1 MKEKKKGVLSV
12 AVVFLLALSF
22 FLVTKARQEEIEAAA
37 IGTVQVEGVLN
48 VRSGPGTSYEVV
60 LSGGTKVTLS
70 DGFKVTITG
79 KNGKWYHVKFKQ
91 NGKNITGYV
100 SADYVKV
107 QTGNVCTKV
116 TGNINVSSVKIRK
129 KASADAAVLKAG
141 SEQISLKKA
150 HKVSV
155 LSESLVKNTKWYYV
169 SFSYSSKTYKGYLPA
184 GNVTLTC
191 EKGLPAILKAD
202 SSVSLLK
209 SAGKST
215 VMTAGGKKI
224 SLKSERQMTIL
235 GQSEVSGKSY
245 FCVRL
250 KYNNATVKGYLP
262 EQYVYLQIVKEE
274 SAQASASPT
283 PKPAATAMP
292 EPSATPTPTVKP
304 TATPTPKPAATATPK
319 PTATP
324 EPDSNLSDTEYKEK
338 LQEAGFPKSYVSSLL
353 ALHKKY
359 PNWTFSPYITGLKW
373 STVIKKESV
382 VGLNLLSIN
391 KSYAWK
397 STEEGAYD
405 WTTDKFIP
413 YDGSTWV
420 TASKKAVKYYMDP
433 RNFLDE
439 RGIFQFENLEYQK
452 DYHTKEGVEKILNN
466 TPMYDKAF
474 TYKDDT
480 GASKSMKYSAAFVSA
495 ASTSKVSPYH
505 LASRVKQEVVI
516 SATLMSSSV
525 SGKVAGYEGI
535 YNFYNIGANNSTVAG
550 GAIANGLKWASSG
563 DTYSRPWTDPYK
575 SIVGGASYIGKN
587 YINVGQNTLYLQKFN
602 VTPKNRYNHQY
613 MANVEAP
620 NSEATKTNTAY
631 GTEKEEMPIVFSIPV
646 YEEMP
651 ETACS
656 VPSGGKNPNNYL
668 KALTVKDHAFDSK
681 FVLGDDGSKTYT
693 LTVANS
699 VSSVK
704 INATAV
710 ASSAKVTGTG
720 TQELSVGTKTYTVTV
735 TSESGQTRDYNIKI
749 TRKES

>member
-1 MKEKKKGVLSV
+1 MKEKKKGILGT
-12 AVVFLLALSF
+12 AVVFILALSF
-22 FLVTKARQEEIEAAA
+22 FLITKARQEDIEAAA

-48 VRSGPGTSYEVV
+48 VRSGPGTTYEVV
-60 LSGGTKVTLS
+60 SSGGTKVTLS
-70 DGFKVTITG
+70 DGVKVTITG

-91 NGKNITGYV
+91 NGKNIVGYV
-100 SADYVKV
+100 SADYIKV
-107 QTGNVCTKV
+107 QTGSVSTKI

-129 KASADAAVLKAG
+129 SASASAAVVKAG
-141 SEQISLKKA
+141 SDQISLKKA
-150 HKVSV
+150 QKVRV
-155 LSESLVKNTKWYYV
+155 LSESLVKDTKWYYI
-169 SFSYSSKTYKGYLPA
+169 SFSYASKTYKGYLPA
-184 GNVTLTC
+184 SNVTLVC
-191 EKGLPAILKAD
+191 EKGLPGILKA
-202 SSVSLLK
+202 SSGVSLLK
-209 SAGKST
+209 TAGKST
-215 VMTAGGKKI
+215 VMTVGGKKV
-224 SLKSERQMTIL
+224 SLKNGRQMTIL

-245 FCVRL
+245 FSVRM

-274 SAQASASPT
+274 A
-283 PKPAATAMP
+283 
-292 EPSATPTPTVKP
+292 VK
-304 TATPTPKPAATATPK
+304 ATATPK
-319 PTATP
+319 PTAAAKPSETAEPTEKPTATP
-324 EPDSNLSDTEYKEK
+324 KPTAPPDSDLSDTEYKEK
-338 LQEAGFPKSYVSSLL
+338 LIADGFPKSYVSSLL

-359 PNWTFSPYITGLKW
+359 PNWTFSPYKTGLKW

-382 VGLNLLSIN
+382 VGLNLLSVN

-405 WTTDKFIP
+405 WKTDKFIP
-413 YDGSTWV
+413 YDGTTWV

-452 DYHTKEGVEKILNN
+452 EYHTKEGVEKILNN
-466 TPMYDKAF
+466 TPMYNKTF
-474 TYKDDT
+474 TYKDDS
-480 GASKSMKYSAAFVSA
+480 GESKSMKYSTAFLNA

-516 SATLMSSSV
+516 SQSLMSSSV

-550 GAIANGLKWASSG
+550 GAIANGLSWASSG
-563 DTYSRPWTDPYK
+563 TTYSRPWTDPYK
-575 SIVGGASYIGKN
+575 SIVGGAAYIGKN

-631 GTEKEEMPIVFSIPV
+631 STQKEEMPMVFSIPV
-646 YEEMP
+646 YENMP

-668 KALTVKDHAFDSK
+668 KTLKVKDYTFDSK

-693 LTVANS
+693 LTVPNN
-699 VSSVK
+699 VTSVK
-704 INATAV
+704 INATTV

-720 TQELSVGTKTYTVTV
+720 TKNLSVGTKTYTVTV
-735 TSESGQTRDYNIKI
+735 TSESGKTRDYKIKI
-749 TRKES
+749 TRK

>member
-1 MKEKKKGVLSV
+1 MKEKKKGVWGA
-12 AVVFLLALSF
+12 AVVFILALSF
-22 FLVTKARQEEIEAAA
+22 FLVTKARQEEAEAAA

-48 VRSGPGTSYEVV
+48 VRTGPGTSYEVV
-60 LSGGTKVTLS
+60 SSGGTKVTLS
-70 DGFKVTITG
+70 DGVKVTITG

-91 NGKNITGYV
+91 NGKNIVGYV
-100 SADYVKV
+100 SADYIKV
-107 QTGNVCTKV
+107 QTGNVCTKI

-129 KASADAAVLKAG
+129 SASANAAVLKAG
-141 SEQISLKKA
+141 AEQISLKKA
-150 HKVSV
+150 QKVRV
-155 LSESLVKNTKWYYV
+155 LSESLVKDTKWYRV
-169 SFSYSSKTYKGYLPA
+169 SFSYASKTYKGYLPA
-184 GNVTLTC
+184 GNVTLAC
-191 EKGLPAILKAD
+191 EKGLPAILKA
-202 SSVSLLK
+202 SSGVSLLK
-209 SAGKST
+209 AAGKST
-215 VMTAGGKKI
+215 VMTAGGKKVL
-224 SLKSERQMTIL
+224 LKNGRQMTIL

-245 FCVRL
+245 FSVRM
-250 KYNNATVKGYLP
+250 KYNNVTVKGYLP

-274 SAQASASPT
+274 AVQATEPPEPT
-283 PKPAATAMP
+283 ATVKPTVTAK
-292 EPSATPTPTVKP
+292 PSATP
-304 TATPTPKPAATATPK
+304 A
-319 PTATP
+319 
-324 EPDSNLSDTEYKEK
+324 SNLSDTEYKEK
-338 LQEAGFPKSYVSSLL
+338 LISDGFPKSYVPSLL
-353 ALHKKY
+353 ALHKNY
-359 PNWTFSPYITGLKW
+359 PNWTFLPYKTGLKW

-382 VGLNLLSIN
+382 VGLNLLSVN

-405 WTTDKFIP
+405 WTKDKFIP
-413 YDGSTWV
+413 YDGTTWV

-452 DYHTKEGVEKILNN
+452 EYHTKEGVEKILNN
-466 TPMYDKAF
+466 TPMYDEAF
-474 TYKDDT
+474 TYKDDS
-480 GASKSMKYSAAFVSA
+480 GESKSMKYSTAFINAAL
-495 ASTSKVSPYH
+495 ASNVSPYH
-505 LASRVKQEVVI
+505 LASRVKQEVVV
-516 SATLMSSSV
+516 SSTLMSSSV

-550 GAIANGLKWASSG
+550 GAIANGLSWASTG
-563 DTYSRPWTDPYK
+563 TTYARPWTDPYK

-602 VTPKNRYNHQY
+602 VTPKKRYNHQY

-631 GTEKEEMPIVFSIPV
+631 STQKEEMPMVFSIPV
-646 YEEMP
+646 YENMP
-651 ETACS
+651 ETPCS

-668 KALTVKDHAFDSK
+668 KTLKVKNQAFDSK

-693 LTVANS
+693 LTVPNS

-720 TQELSVGTKTYTVTV
+720 TKNLSVGTKTYTVTV
-735 TSESGQTRDYNIKI
+735 TSESGKTRDYNIKI